1 MTSSLICTTLCHT
14 PKHTPKHPPRG
25 DPHSSRPILTAM
37 DRRKFLGTTALA
49 GAGLVALPG
58 CTTETRERVQQRADK
73 RTDSVTAAGTVPAFE
88 FDEVSVAA
96 LQKRMTDGSLTSVK
110 LTDAYLARMDEI
122 DSAGPKL
129 RSVIERNP
137 DARSIAEAMDK
148 ERAEGNVRGPM
159 HGIPVLVKDNIDSAD
174 QMMTTAGSLAMVGTP
189 APKDAFILERLRAAG
204 AVILGKTNLSEW
216 ANFRSSRST
225 SGWSG
230 RGGQTRNP
238 YVLDRNPCGSSSG
251 TGSSIAASLAAVG
264 VGTETDGSIICP
276 SALCGIVGLKPT
288 IGLVSRSG
296 IIPISASQDTAGP
309 MGRTVADV
317 AVLLGAMAGE
327 DPRDGATAASKGH
340 VESDYTKFLDANALK
355 GARIGVARNLAGF
368 HPAADLAFETAIAA
382 LTNAGAI
389 VVDPVNAPNLGQF
402 DDAEMEVLL
411 YEFKDGLNKYLA
423 ERGAT
428 VPHKSLAELIAYN
441 TREAAAEMPYFGQEL
456 FERAEKKG
464 TLGDAAYKKARAL
477 CLRLVRAEG
486 LDRIFAQH
494 KLDALVAPSNGPAW
508 PTDHVNGDRYTGG
521 NSSYAA
527 IAGYPTIT
535 VPMGFATELPLGL
548 SFLGTAWAEGR
559 LIGLAHSFEQATKVR
574 RPPRFL
580 PTATTG

>member
-1 MTSSLICTTLCHT
+1 
-14 PKHTPKHPPRG
+14 
-25 DPHSSRPILTAM
+25 M
-37 DRRKFLGTTALA
+37 DRRKFLGTSAVA
-49 GAGLVALPG
+49 GAGFLVLPG
-58 CTTETRERVQQRADK
+58 CTTETRERAQQRTPK
-73 RTDSVTAAGTVPAFE
+73 RPDTTSAQSKAPAFE
-88 FDEVSVAA
+88 FDEVSVAE
-96 LQKRMTDGSLTSVK
+96 LQKRMTAGSLTSVE
-110 LTDAYLARMDEI
+110 LTEAYLARMDEI
-122 DSAGPKL
+122 DTAGPRL

-137 DARSIAEAMDK
+137 DARSIAEGLDK
-148 ERAEGNVRGPM
+148 ERKDGKIRGPL
-159 HGIPVLVKDNIDSAD
+159 HGIPVLVKDNIDSGD
-174 QMMTTAGSLAMVGTP
+174 RMMTTAGSLALAGTP
-189 APKDAFILERLRAAG
+189 ASKDAFIVERLRAAG
-204 AVILGKTNLSEW
+204 AVIIGKTNLSEW
-216 ANFRSSRST
+216 ANFRSTRST

-251 TGSSIAASLAAVG
+251 TGSSIAANLAAVG

-288 IGLVSRSG
+288 VGLVSRSG
-296 IIPISASQDTAGP
+296 IIPISVSQDTAGP

-317 AVLLGAMAGE
+317 AALLSAMTGA
-327 DPRDGATAASKGH
+327 DPRDGATAASQGH

-368 HPAADLAFETAIAA
+368 HPAVDSAFDTAVKA
-382 LTNAGAI
+382 LTAAGAI
-389 VVDPVNAPNLGQF
+389 VVDPVNAPNVGKF
-402 DDAEMEVLL
+402 DDAELEVLL

-441 TREAAAEMPYFGQEL
+441 IREAATEMPHFGQEL

-464 TLGDAAYKKARAL
+464 PLSDAAYKNARAL
-477 CLRLVRAEG
+477 CVRLVRTEG

-508 PTDHVNGDRYTGG
+508 PTDHMNGDRYTGG

-535 VPMGFATELPLGL
+535 VPMGFAAELPLGL
-548 SFLGTAWAEGR
+548 SFLGTAWAEGK
-559 LIGLAHSFEQATKVR
+559 LIGLAHAYEQATKVR
-574 RPPRFL
+574 RGPRFL
-580 PTATTG
+580 PTTSAS

>member
-1 MTSSLICTTLCHT
+1 
-14 PKHTPKHPPRG
+14 
-25 DPHSSRPILTAM
+25 M

>member
-1 MTSSLICTTLCHT
+1 M
-14 PKHTPKHPPRG
+14 
-25 DPHSSRPILTAM
+25 
-37 DRRKFLGTTALA
+37 A

-58 CTTETRERVQQRADK
+58 CTTETRERVQQRAGR
-73 RTDSVTAAGTVPAFE
+73 RTDSTSSASTVPAFE
-88 FDEVSVAA
+88 FDEVSVAE
-96 LQKRMTDGSLTSVK
+96 LQQRMTDGSLTSVK
-110 LTDAYLARMDEI
+110 LTEAYLDRMDEI

-137 DARSIAEAMDK
+137 DARSIAQALDN
-148 ERAEGNVRGPM
+148 ERKGGKTRGPL

-174 QMMTTAGSLAMVGTP
+174 RMMTTAGSLALVGIP
-189 APKDAFILERLRAAG
+189 APRDAFILERLRAAG
-204 AVILGKTNLSEW
+204 AVIIGNSNLSEW

-251 TGSSIAASLAAVG
+251 TGSSIAANLAAVG

-276 SALCGIVGLKPT
+276 ASRCGIVGLKPT
-288 IGLVSRSG
+288 VGLVSRSG

-317 AVLLGAMAGE
+317 AALLSAMTGE
-327 DPRDGATAASKGH
+327 DPRDRATTASKGH
-340 VESDYTKFLDANALK
+340 IESDYTKFLDANALR

-368 HPAADLAFETAIAA
+368 HPAVDLAFDTAIKA
-382 LTNAGAI
+382 LTAAGAV
-389 VVDPVNAPNLGQF
+389 VVDPVNAPNLGKF
-402 DDAEMEVLL
+402 DDAELEVLL

-423 ERGAT
+423 ERGTT
-428 VPHKSLAELIAYN
+428 VQHKTLAELMAYN
-441 TREAAAEMPYFGQEL
+441 TREAATEMPHFGQEL

-464 TLGDAAYKKARAL
+464 ALSDAAYKNARAL
-477 CLRLVRAEG
+477 CVRLVRTEG
-486 LDRIFAQH
+486 LDRIFSQH

-535 VPMGFATELPLGL
+535 VPMGFAAELPLGL
-548 SFLGTAWAEGR
+548 SFLGTAWAEGK
-559 LIGLAHSFEQATKVR
+559 LIGLAHAFEQATKVR
-574 RPPRFL
+574 RTPRFL
-580 PTATTG
+580 PTIPTG

>member
-1 MTSSLICTTLCHT
+1 M
-14 PKHTPKHPPRG
+14 
-25 DPHSSRPILTAM
+25 
-37 DRRKFLGTTALA
+37 
-49 GAGLVALPG
+49 VALPG